1 MTKFTISSAFVSLQ
15 ALKPSGYSRQKFNQY
30 ALSRRVDQ
38 LSMRNSGGR
47 SGAVTSVPQHLDAR
61 LVEDGQ
67 ALEAAWQVEIKML
80 IADKR
85 LKTEESRS
93 AVRTARAGSE
103 RIVRRIETARAMT
116 MEGLKVQ
123 ARAVLWRRDG
133 EPLGPEM
140 PDDQAS
146 DDAWTEMAELPNW

>member
-1 MTKFTISSAFVSLQ
+1 MTKFTISTAFVSLQ
-15 ALKPSGYSRQKFNQY
+15 SLKPSGYSRQKFNQY
-30 ALSRRVDQ
+30 TLSRRVDQ
-38 LSMRNSGGR
+38 LSIRHSGGR
-47 SGAVTSVPQHLDAR
+47 TGPITSVPQHLDAK
-61 LVEDGQ
+61 LIEDGQ

-80 IADKR
+80 IAHKR
-85 LKTEESRS
+85 QKTEESMS
-93 AVRTARAGSE
+93 DARTARAATE
-103 RIVRRIETARAMT
+103 RVVRRIETARAMT

-133 EPLGPEM
+133 EPLGPAM